1 MKKDMKEKIIKRLKI
16 AEGQI
21 CGLRRLVEEE
31 RYCIDTINQF
41 LAARQA
47 LSKIED
53 LILENHLSTCVVDQM
68 RSGKEKQAI
77 EEILSVYKV
86 SKKK

>member
-1 MKKDMKEKIIKRLKI
+1 MKKDMKEKILRRLKI

-31 RYCIDTINQF
+31 KYCIDTINQF
-41 LAARQA
+41 LATRQA

-53 LILENHLSTCVVDQM
+53 IILENHLSTCVVDQM

-77 EEILSVYKV
+77 EEIMSVYKV